1 MKMIEYQNGE
11 FCEAIGCPNNVLR
24 KMGVLENCKLYCNAF
39 KMHVWLDDNGYKI
52 IKEIE
57 HGK

>member
-1 MKMIEYQNGE
+1 MIEYQNGE
-11 FCEAIGCPNNVLR
+11 FCEAIGCNYNKSR
-24 KMGVLENCKLYCNAF
+24 KEGNKQRCMELCRAYE
-39 KMHVWLDDNGYKI
+39 MHAWLDDNGYKI